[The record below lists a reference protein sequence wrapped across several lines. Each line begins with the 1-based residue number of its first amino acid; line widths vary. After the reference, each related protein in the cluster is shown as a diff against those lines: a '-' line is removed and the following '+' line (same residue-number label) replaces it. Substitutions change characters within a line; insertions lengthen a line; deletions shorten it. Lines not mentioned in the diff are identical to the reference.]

1 MQAMKLWLGLRRF
14 GSRIFGREAARR
26 GNEGSRSGTGNLG
39 EQRRRGSRSSISQ
52 IASVYLS
59 FAEREEHGCSAP
71 LWALCRPVGA
81 PNPSVLSFVEELP
94 QSNQQPD
101 PLFAAVKYLYGPPR
115 DWRAFRHLLLEHKD
129 ENNIELPP
137 SFYISTRR

>member
-1 MQAMKLWLGLRRF
+1 
-14 GSRIFGREAARR
+14 
-26 GNEGSRSGTGNLG
+26 
-39 EQRRRGSRSSISQ
+39 
-52 IASVYLS
+52 VD
-59 FAEREEHGCSAP
+59 
-71 LWALCRPVGA
+71 
-81 PNPSVLSFVEELP
+81 ELP

-137 SFYISTRR
+137 FILHQYAPPTFFYRMNRTPLPKYA